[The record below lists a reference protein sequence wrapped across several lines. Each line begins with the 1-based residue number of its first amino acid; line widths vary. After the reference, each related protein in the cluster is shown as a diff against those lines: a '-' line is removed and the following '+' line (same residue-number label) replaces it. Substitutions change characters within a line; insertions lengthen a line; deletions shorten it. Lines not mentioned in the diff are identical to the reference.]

1 MHRKLIIPAIALVT
15 ALSACQQGYGG
26 GYGGGTDL
34 QRAAV
39 GGVVGC
45 ALAVV
50 DNLAQRAADDGKCIT
65 GAGVGAAAG
74 ALTN

>member
-1 MHRKLIIPAIALVT
+1 MHRKLIIPAIGLVA

-45 ALAVV
+45 AVGEIV
-50 DNLAQRAADDGKCIT
+50 DDGKCIT
-65 GAGVGAAAG
+65 GAGLGAAAG
-74 ALTN
+74 ALSN

>member
-1 MHRKLIIPAIALVT
+1 MHCKLIIPALALVG
-15 ALSACQQGYGG
+15 ALSACQQ

-45 ALAVV
+45 AVGEIV
-50 DNLAQRAADDGKCIT
+50 DDGKCIT
-65 GAGVGAAAG
+65 GAGIGAAAG
-74 ALTN
+74 ALSN